1 MDKVKDR
8 LMTVLLC
15 YNFLQKKKNKNLFL
29 FSSIIYLT
37 FISRF
42 DIEPKQIP
50 FSATDENGTST
61 RSDKNDILTILL
73 FYRTIFY
80 NAIAIFIYLYCN
92 FGTQN
97 IVISSLLSFFTI
109 RFFFRIV
116 PDNSFIFPF
125 LSFVSG

>member
-42 DIEPKQIP
+42 DFKPKKTGVITSRHFAPSGDFAVSRLREP
-50 FSATDENGTST
+50 SAKFAFANANDATFYI
-61 RSDKNDILTILL
+61 SDSQC
-73 FYRTIFY
+73 YGCAAY
-80 NAIAIFIYLYCN
+80 
-92 FGTQN
+92 
-97 IVISSLLSFFTI
+97 SS
-109 RFFFRIV
+109 
-116 PDNSFIFPF
+116 P
-125 LSFVSG
+125 

>member
-42 DIEPKQIP
+42 DFEPFNLAVQHLTKSQ
-50 FSATDENGTST
+50 
-61 RSDKNDILTILL
+61 KNNPT
-73 FYRTIFY
+73 
-80 NAIAIFIYLYCN
+80 
-92 FGTQN
+92 
-97 IVISSLLSFFTI
+97 
-109 RFFFRIV
+109 
-116 PDNSFIFPF
+116 
-125 LSFVSG
+125 

>member
-42 DIEPKQIP
+42 DKEPI
-50 FSATDENGTST
+50 
-61 RSDKNDILTILL
+61 ILAKPQV
-73 FYRTIFY
+73 R
-80 NAIAIFIYLYCN
+80 N
-92 FGTQN
+92 
-97 IVISSLLSFFTI
+97 
-109 RFFFRIV
+109 R
-116 PDNSFIFPF
+116 
-125 LSFVSG
+125 VSYDPSVAKACEG

>member
-42 DIEPKQIP
+42 DKEPN
-50 FSATDENGTST
+50 FDET
-61 RSDKNDILTILL
+61 RHSRMTESEKNHKLIKILV
-73 FYRTIFY
+73 FM
-80 NAIAIFIYLYCN
+80 
-92 FGTQN
+92 
-97 IVISSLLSFFTI
+97 FF
-109 RFFFRIV
+109 
-116 PDNSFIFPF
+116 
-125 LSFVSG
+125 

>member
-42 DIEPKQIP
+42 DKEPP
-50 FSATDENGTST
+50 FFRSSAFFYSKGCRLT
-61 RSDKNDILTILL
+61 RQPLL
-73 FYRTIFY
+73 LICGHL
-80 NAIAIFIYLYCN
+80 IDFISKSNKIISC
-92 FGTQN
+92 TR
-97 IVISSLLSFFTI
+97 ISSILIYIYCVVACSWRCKHYQFSITWSRVWWHRCAWI
-109 RFFFRIV
+109 RKT
-116 PDNSFIFPF
+116 
-125 LSFVSG
+125 